1 MWERKRDLKSSAKVL
16 ILHTSVEICLGII
29 NSMDLKKAASL
40 CIFTIQGVPILIL
53 LCIQYRVGTSC
64 SIRVSMHFKDIE
76 FDFHYSRNGKRKIL
90 VDNEIQIL
98 WKKPF
103 STTYSFYWVTLAFM
117 TKEPLVSR
125 MNVRQVFPEFSGLG
139 IVERGEHL
147 STLYCRTIS
156 KVLTKLQLAPAA
168 YFFSP
173 F

>member
-53 LCIQYRVGTSC
+53 LCIQYRVGTYC
-64 SIRVSMHFKDIE
+64 SIRVSVHFKDIE
-76 FDFHYSRNGKRKIL
+76 FDFHYSRNGKRKIF
-90 VDNEIQIL
+90 VDNEIPII

-103 STTYSFYWVTLAFM
+103 SSTYSFYWVTLAFM

-147 STLYCRTIS
+147 STLYCRAIS